1 VRSDILFGAGA
12 LVVVAGLLGVGTSCT
27 DETVYVTDT
36 VPIAIRPGPDVES
49 GFLGYYDAGDGQT
62 NCGNCH
68 VDHQRRWAMTAHAS
82 AYDAPGSTGHDQPS
96 CYGCHT
102 VNENGNSFA
111 AEGTAG
117 GWNAVEDEAYHDVQC
132 ESCHGPG
139 LDHAEVPDV
148 AAPPLA
154 QLAIFDDAGDP
165 SATTCAACHSGAHH
179 PFVEEWAQSRHAHAV
194 ESPATRDGCNG
205 CHEGRGVLRAW
216 GMDANYL
223 EAGDVVTADN
233 TIGITCAVCHNP
245 HGSSN
250 EHQLRWPLETLDPEQ
265 NLCMK
270 CHLRRTVPAGGSS
283 RGNTPHAPQGA
294 VLLGVAGYQNPAY
307 LDTLLLQAAAASSHA
322 SPTRNPKICAGCHLF
337 PFQTTDSD
345 GNAFS
350 VTGHLFRPIPCYGPD
365 QLPTDTITDCAY
377 TVAERSFKA
386 CAQSG
391 CHATENEAALFL
403 SLVRQR
409 SNQLSATLWKDLNGN
424 RTIDPFPTDDG
435 YLAKI
440 KANTTDLNPSDAV
453 VSAADGAEFNL
464 RLVGEDDAGFLYD
477 NGDKSHT
484 AHNPFI
490 AEALLRASIEELVD
504 VYTGQPWFP
513 SLPPAIQ
520 QILNGPLG
528 VSGKFPPR

>member
-1 VRSDILFGAGA
+1 MLFGAGA
-12 LVVVAGLLGVGTSCT
+12 LIVVAGVLAVGTACT
-27 DETVYVTDT
+27 DETITVIDT
-36 VPIAIRPGPDVES
+36 VPVAIRPGPDLEA
-49 GFLGYYDAGDGQT
+49 GFLGYYEAADGLT

-68 VDHQRRWAMTAHAS
+68 VDHQKRWATTAHAS
-82 AYDAPGSTGHDQPS
+82 AYDAPESTGHAQPS

-111 AEGTAG
+111 AMGTAG

-139 LDHAEVPDV
+139 LDHAEVPDFNP
-148 AAPPLA
+148 PPLA
-154 QLAIFDDAGDP
+154 QLGVLDHTSSLPEASSCAG
-165 SATTCAACHSGAHH
+165 CHSGSHH

-194 ESPATRDGCNG
+194 ESPATREGCNA
-205 CHEGRGVLRAW
+205 CHEGRGVLAAW
-216 GMDANYL
+216 GMATNYL
-223 EAGDVVTADN
+223 ESEDLVTADN
-233 TIGITCAVCHNP
+233 TIGITCAVCHDP
-245 HGSSN
+245 HGSKN
-250 EHQLRWPLETLDPEQ
+250 EHQLRWPLATLDPEQ

-270 CHLRRTVPAGGSS
+270 CHLRRTLPAGGSS

-294 VLLGVAGYQNPAY
+294 VLLGTGGYQNPAY

-322 SPTRNPKICAGCHLF
+322 STTRNPKICAGCHLF
-337 PFQTTDSD
+337 SFDTQDSD
-345 GNAFS
+345 GNAFT

-365 QLPTDTITDCAY
+365 MLPTDTITNCAY
-377 TVAERSFKA
+377 TTAERSFKA
-386 CAQSG
+386 CAVSG
-391 CHATENEAALFL
+391 CHDTEDQAALFL
-403 SLVRQR
+403 SLARQR
-409 SNQLSATLWKDLNGN
+409 SNQLSATLWRDLDGD

-440 KANTTDLNPSDAV
+440 RANTTDLNPSDAI

-484 AHNPFI
+484 VHNPFI

-504 VYTGQPWFP
+504 IYTGQAWFP
-513 SLPPAIQ
+513 SLPPHIR
-520 QILNGPLG
+520 QILDGPLG
-528 VSGKFPPR
+528 VSGKAPTR